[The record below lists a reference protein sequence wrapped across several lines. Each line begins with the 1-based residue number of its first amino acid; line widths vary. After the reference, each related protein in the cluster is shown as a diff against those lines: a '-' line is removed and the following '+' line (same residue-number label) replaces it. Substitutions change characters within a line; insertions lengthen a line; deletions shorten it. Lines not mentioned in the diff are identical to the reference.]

1 MHNHHNFLVLSMRKN
16 IYLVLLISII
26 EIFTLLV
33 EKNIIL
39 TSPFNRDKR
48 ISEIVILSS
57 C

>member
-39 TSPFNRDKR
+39 TSPFNGDKR
-48 ISEIVILSS
+48 ISEIFILSS